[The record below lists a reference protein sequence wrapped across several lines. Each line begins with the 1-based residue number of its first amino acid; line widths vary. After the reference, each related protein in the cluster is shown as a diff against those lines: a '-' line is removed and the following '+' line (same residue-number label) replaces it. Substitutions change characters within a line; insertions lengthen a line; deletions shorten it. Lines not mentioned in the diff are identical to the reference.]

1 VRCIIFLISHQ
12 RPINELLA
20 PNLKELSRVYETEF
34 AAMAQVDVGVKE
46 LERVR
51 ENLIQML
58 NESLAPQE
66 KEFLL
71 SFKNK
76 QPNWDLLGL
85 ADAKAI
91 ANLPS
96 VKWKMI
102 NLEKL
107 EKSRHQALYEKLE
120 VVLLG
125 VSQRPKS

>member
-1 VRCIIFLISHQ
+1 M
-12 RPINELLA
+12 LA

-34 AAMAQVDVGVKE
+34 AAMAQVNVGVKE

-76 QPNWDLLGL
+76 QPNWDLLGI
-85 ADAKAI
+85 ANVKAT

-96 VKWKMI
+96 VKWKML

-125 VSQRPKS
+125 VSPRPIS